1 MFFKIGILKN
11 FAIITGKHLC
21 WSFFLIK
28 LQTWRSEDSN
38 TGVFMWIFLRI
49 AFFIKY
55 LRWLLLKKVKT
66 NIKSTWFIFLRDWLY
81 YVDKSIMTL
90 NSKDSAKLQRYSS
103 RNTNKQKH
111 EKLNIERR
119 KPSFTK
125 RIGGYNF
132 VAPLSVILLLSLT

>member
-1 MFFKIGILKN
+1 MLECLFNRVTDLKVCSFIKQRLQHRCFHVNIAKFFR
-11 FAIITGKHLC
+11 T
-21 WSFFLIK
+21 
-28 LQTWRSEDSN
+28 
-38 TGVFMWIFLRI
+38 
-49 AFFIKY
+49 AFFIRH
-55 LRWLLLKKVKT
+55 LRWLLLNKLKT
-66 NIKSTWFIFLRDWLY
+66 NVSTHHLFFTWLAVY
-81 YVDKSIMTL
+81 YVFNSIMTL